1 MSDTEGTVK
10 PMAHSPMPPGALWQP
25 AVGEQATDLME
36 RQSKLDVEARAKTLA
51 TAASILSRGQAP
63 TGPDGNRT
71 GLVVGYVQS
80 GKTLS
85 FTTVIAMARDNDI
98 PLVIVIAGTSMPLF
112 TQTKDRLAAD
122 LQITPDDIPP
132 SWLHLPNPD
141 PSNEAIVR
149 KRIKDWRD
157 PDRTKAEKA
166 TVLLTVMK
174 QHNRLQNLDDLLAKF
189 DLKGVPAI
197 IIDDEADQASLN
209 TKINRGEESP
219 TYQKLLSI
227 KSRLPNH
234 TFLQYTAT
242 PQAPLLINIID
253 ALSPDF
259 VEVLEPGKGY
269 VGGLQ
274 FFGEDKRYA
283 KVIPP
288 SDVPSKTNKVEGAP
302 ESLQKALAFFFV
314 SVAAGLIAKQSKA
327 NPNRSML
334 VHPTRTTAEHL
345 DYFNSIES
353 IRDDWLSVLTGS
365 PTEPDRAD
373 LIETFK
379 VAYDDLAL
387 TAEDV
392 PSFQEIVAKLPRA
405 LEETQ
410 VKEVNRRG
418 GGPAK
423 VIEWNQAYAWVL
435 VGGQAMDRGFT
446 VRELA
451 VTYMPRGAGIGNAD
465 TLQQRARFFGYKRG
479 YLGHC
484 RLWLESDV
492 LDAFRAYVSHEE
504 EMRAELI
511 RIQNSGQPMAQWKR
525 RFILDSD
532 LKPCRRNVI
541 EYDYG
546 RGNYSDDWFYPRM
559 AKMSEGAIEDNAKTV
574 TAFLSSANLKPDT
587 SYVSEQKAQQH
598 LVNDN
603 VPLSDILSGLL
614 VDYVVQGPKDTSN
627 QLGLL
632 LQLEKAVAANPNET
646 ARVYHMRPG
655 FIGRRGIDEQG
666 RIPSV
671 RRVHQGPTRA
681 DGGGYSYPGD
691 LAFKDGDRVTVQA
704 HFFDLTEGEMG
715 NVVRTAVPILTVW
728 VPRRLEADWLTQ
740 EQSDEGA
747 N

>member
-1 MSDTEGTVK
+1 MSADEGTVT
-10 PMAHSPMPPGALWQP
+10 PLAQPPMPAGATWQP
-25 AVGEQATDLME
+25 VVGEQATALME
-36 RQSKLDVEARAKTLA
+36 RQGKLSPAARAKTLQ
-51 TAASILSRGQAP
+51 TAASIMSRGQTP
-63 TGPDGNRT
+63 TGDDGSRT

-98 PLVIVIAGTSMPLF
+98 PLVIVIAGTSEPLF
-112 TQTKDRLAAD
+112 VQTRDRLVGE

-141 PSNEAIVR
+141 ISKEAIVR

-157 PDRTKAEKA
+157 PDRSKAEKA
-166 TVLLTVMK
+166 TLLLTVMK
-174 QHNRLQNLDDLLAKF
+174 QHQRLQNLDDLLGKL

-209 TKINRGEESP
+209 TKINKGGESP

-227 KSRLPNH
+227 KARLPNH

-259 VEVLEPGKGY
+259 VEVLEPGDGY
-269 VGGLQ
+269 VGGLH
-274 FFGEDKRYA
+274 FFGGDKRYA
-283 KVIPP
+283 KVIPAG
-288 SDVPSKTNKVEGAP
+288 DVPSKTNQILGAP
-302 ESLQKALAFFFV
+302 QSLLEALAFFFV
-314 SVAAGLIAKQSKA
+314 SVAAGLIEGQSKI

-345 DYFNSIES
+345 NYFNSIES
-353 IRDDWLSVLTGS
+353 VRDDWLRLLNGS
-365 PTEPDRAD
+365 PKEPDRAD

-379 VAYDDLAL
+379 TAYADLAK
-387 TAEDV
+387 TDAEV
-392 PSFQEIVAKLPRA
+392 PSFEDIESKLPRA
-405 LEETQ
+405 LDETL
-410 VKEVNRRG
+410 VREVNRRAG
-418 GGPAK
+418 KATEI
-423 VIEWNQAYAWVL
+423 IEWNQAYAWIL

-446 VRELA
+446 VRELS

-504 EMRAELI
+504 EMRTELI
-511 RIQNSGQPMAQWKR
+511 RIQNSGQPMSQWKR

-532 LKPCRRNVI
+532 LKPCRKNVI
-541 EYDYG
+541 EHDYG
-546 RGNYSDDWFYPRM
+546 RGNYADDWFYPRM
-559 AKMSEGAIEDNAKTV
+559 AKMSPGAIDTNTQTV
-574 TAFLSSANLKPDT
+574 VGFLRGVSLKPDT
-587 SYVSEQKAQQH
+587 DFASDQIAQKH
-598 LVNDN
+598 LVNDD
-603 VPLSDILSGLL
+603 VPLRDILSKLL
-614 VDYVVQGPKDTSN
+614 VDYAVQGARDTSN

-632 LQLEKAVAANPNET
+632 LQLEKAIAADPNET
-646 ARVYHMRPG
+646 GRVYHMRPG
-655 FIGRRGIDEQG
+655 YKGHRGVDEQG
-666 RIPSV
+666 RIPSI

-681 DGGGYSYPGD
+681 EGGYSYPGD
-691 LAFKDGDRVTVQA
+691 FAFKDPDRVCVQA
-704 HFFDLTEGEMG
+704 HFFDLTEGDNG
-715 NVVRTAVPILTVW
+715 DVVRKAVPILTVW
-728 VPRRLEADWLTQ
+728 VPKRLEADWLTQ
-740 EQSDEGA
+740 EQPDDDSA
-747 N
+747 

>member
-1 MSDTEGTVK
+1 MSETEGTVT
-10 PMAHSPMPPGALWQP
+10 PMTQPPMTPGALWQP
-25 AVGEQATDLME
+25 VVGEQATALMQ
-36 RQSKLDVEARAKTLA
+36 RQGKLDTEARAKTLA

-98 PLVIVIAGTSMPLF
+98 PVVVVIAGTSVPLF
-112 TQTKDRLAAD
+112 NQTKDRLATD

-132 SWLHLPNPD
+132 SWLHLPNAD
-141 PSNEAIVR
+141 VNNEGIVA

-157 PDRTKAEKA
+157 PELTKDEKA

-174 QHNRLQNLDDLLAKF
+174 NHHRLKNLDALLGKL

-209 TKINRGEESP
+209 TKIRQGLESP

-227 KSRLPNH
+227 KSRLSNH

-274 FFGEDKRYA
+274 FFGNDRRFA
-283 KVIPP
+283 KVIPAT
-288 SDVPSKTNKVEGAP
+288 DVPSKTNKVEGAP
-302 ESLQKALAFFFV
+302 DSLQKALAFFFA
-314 SVAAGLIAKQSKA
+314 SVAAGLIQGRSKA

-345 DYFNSIES
+345 DYLRSIES
-353 IRDDWLSVLTGS
+353 LRDDWLALLRG
-365 PTEPDRAD
+365 PATEPDLAD
-373 LIETFK
+373 LIDTFK
-379 VAYDDLAL
+379 VAYQDLANTSDDLPTFEQL
-387 TAEDV
+387 
-392 PSFQEIVAKLPRA
+392 VAKLPRA
-405 LEETQ
+405 LEETL
-410 VKEVNRRG
+410 VKEVNSRVG
-418 GGPAK
+418 GGAT
-423 VIEWNQAYAWVL
+423 VIEWNHAYGWIL

-446 VRELA
+446 VKELS

-484 RLWLESDV
+484 RLWLETDA

-511 RIQNSGQPMAQWKR
+511 RLQQTGASMAGWKR
-525 RFILDSD
+525 RFYLDQD

-541 EYDYG
+541 EHDWG
-546 RGNYSDDWFYPRM
+546 RGNYSNDWFYPRM
-559 AKMSEGAIEDNAKTV
+559 AKMSEGAIDDNSKVV
-574 TAFLSSANLKPDT
+574 TAFLANADLQPDT
-587 SYVSEQKAQQH
+587 SYMSDSKAQQH
-598 LVNDN
+598 LVNDD
-603 VPLSDILSGLL
+603 VPLSDIRSKLL
-614 VDYVVQGPKDTSN
+614 VDYAVQGAKDTSN
-627 QLGLL
+627 YLGFM
-632 LQLEKAVAANPNET
+632 LQLERAIAADPSET
-646 ARVYHMRPG
+646 GRVYHMRPG
-655 FIGRRGIDEQG
+655 YIGHRGVDKQG
-666 RIPSV
+666 RISSV
-671 RRVHQGPTRA
+671 RRVHQGPTKA
-681 DGGGYSYPGD
+681 PGGYSYPGD
-691 LAFKDGDRVTVQA
+691 LTFHDPNRVTVQA
-704 HFFDLTEGEMG
+704 HFFDLTEGKDPTPI
-715 NVVRTAVPILTVW
+715 RKAVPILAIW
-728 VPRRLEADWLTQ
+728 VPKRLEADWITQ
-740 EQSDEGA
+740 EQPVADAS
-747 N
+747 